1 MAEEAFSESLYAD
14 LDINEEIKRA
24 VADMGFVKLTPI
36 QEQAIPALLT
46 GRDVIGQAQ
55 TGTGKTAAF
64 GLPILQMVD
73 PSVKSLQAV
82 ILCPTRELAVQAT
95 NEIRSFAKYMHN
107 VKTLTVYGGQDISI
121 QIRGLKGVQI
131 IVGTPGRVMDHMR
144 RHTIKM
150 DSVKLVVLDEAD
162 EMLKMGFRED
172 MEVILGA
179 IEQEHQT
186 CLFSATMPDE
196 ILKITGQF
204 QNDPLYI
211 KITKKEL
218 TIDRIAQYYYP
229 VKQEY
234 KTLALCRLIKY
245 YNYNRS
251 IIFCNTKG
259 MVDELAAYLV
269 NEGYAAAGLHGDLT
283 QKQRD
288 SVMGRF
294 RSGSLSILIATDIA
308 ARGIDV
314 DNVEAV
320 FNYDI
325 PLETEH
331 YVHRIGR
338 TGRSGKEGTSHTL
351 CRSKDF
357 RRIRDIEAVCH
368 TKMEEKKIPGA
379 GEIKKARELKVLNNI
394 LEVYKAQ
401 CAEAKEAAQAAALQN
416 EVEGYVDTTTP
427 STAIDKMVKV
437 LRVFCEKNEID
448 VEKFAA
454 SFLIKELGSLS
465 ASDGEEEP
473 EINLADKP
481 KHDRRS
487 RASRFSGS
495 DMLEYSEG
503 GRSGRGGR
511 GEGRGDR
518 NGGRG
523 DGRKDGRSERK
534 DGRGDRR
541 SEGRGDRGG
550 MRDSRRED
558 RGVGRG
564 SKEADGRRSRGD
576 AIRDD
581 KRGFRRDR
589 DGENLGRRQ
598 RRNADSDTSRLT
610 KDARKSIKEK
620 NREQSRRE
628 LKKAVKDVRLD
639 GSSYNKDKRRKIMDK

>member
-14 LDINEEIKRA
+14 LDISEEIKRA

-73 PSVKSLQAV
+73 PNVKSLQAV
-82 ILCPTRELAVQAT
+82 VLCPTRELAVQAT
-95 NEIRSFAKYMHN
+95 NEIRNFAKYMHN
-107 VKTLTVYGGQDISI
+107 VKTLSVYGGQDISV

-150 DSVKLVVLDEAD
+150 DTVKLVVLDEAD

-196 ILKITGQF
+196 ILRITGQF

-218 TIDRIAQYYYP
+218 TIDRIEQYYYP

-234 KTLALCRLIKY
+234 KTLALCRLIRF

-259 MVDELAAYLV
+259 MVDELAAYLT

-357 RRIRDIEAVCH
+357 RKIREIEAVCH

-394 LEVYKAQ
+394 LEIYNEQRAKAE
-401 CAEAKEAAQAAALQN
+401 AAAKEAAEQNAA
-416 EVEGYVDTTTP
+416 EGYVDTTAP
-427 STAIDKMVKV
+427 STAIDKMIKV
-437 LRVFCEKNEID
+437 LRVFCEKNDITL
-448 VEKFAA
+448 EKFAA
-454 SFLIKELGSLS
+454 AALLKELDGITSN
-465 ASDGEEEP
+465 DGEEEP

-481 KHDRRS
+481 KSDRRS
-487 RASRFSGS
+487 RGSRFSGS

-503 GRSGRGGR
+503 GRRGGR
-511 GEGRGDR
+511 NRRDGSDEGR
-518 NGGRG
+518 
-523 DGRKDGRSERK
+523 
-534 DGRGDRR
+534 GRGDRR
-541 SEGRGDRGG
+541 GRGEGTDGRRGRGDGNDAGRNGRGDRK
-550 MRDSRRED
+550 
-558 RGVGRG
+558 GRG
-564 SKEADGRRSRGD
+564 DSEREER
-576 AIRDD
+576 
-581 KRGFRRDR
+581 RGFKRDR
-589 DGENLGRRQ
+589 DGEKTKRHSDNREERRSKSFGDSEGRS
-598 RRNADSDTSRLT
+598 RRGDKDTSRLSNE
-610 KDARKSIKEK
+610 ARKSLKEK

>member
-14 LDINEEIKRA
+14 LDISEEIKRA
-24 VADMGFVKLTPI
+24 VADMGFSKLTPI

-73 PSVKSLQAV
+73 PSDKSLQAV

-95 NEIRSFAKYMHN
+95 NEIRNFAKYMHN

-144 RHTIKM
+144 RHTIRM
-150 DSVKLVVLDEAD
+150 DSVKMVVLDEAD

-179 IEQEHQT
+179 IEQAHQT

-211 KITKKEL
+211 KITGKEL

-234 KTLALCRLIKY
+234 KTLALCRLIRY

-259 MVDELAAYLV
+259 MVDELAAYLT

-338 TGRSGKEGTSHTL
+338 TGRSGREGTSHTL

-357 RRIRDIEAVCH
+357 RKIREIEAACH
-368 TKMEEKKIPGA
+368 TKMEEKKIPGS
-379 GEIKKARELKVLNNI
+379 GEIKKARELKVLNSI
-394 LEVYKAQ
+394 LEVYRKE
-401 CAEAKEAAQAAALQN
+401 CADNEAAKLEARISN
-416 EVEGYVDTTTP
+416 ENEGYIDTTSQ

-437 LRVFCEKNEID
+437 VRVFCEKNE
-448 VEKFAA
+448 VELEKFAA
-454 SFLIKELGSLS
+454 AFLLRELGSLS
-465 ASDGEEEP
+465 ASDKEDEP

-481 KHDRRS
+481 KSDKRS
-487 RASRFSGS
+487 RGSRFSGT

-503 GRSGRGGR
+503 RRRGRDDNGEHRRRSGGSRSDERDEKRGLRRNHGDNREERRGR
-511 GEGRGDR
+511 NHGDNREESRSRNRGDEREERRGRKHKDADVKSRRGADRDTSALTAEGRKG
-518 NGGRG
+518 
-523 DGRKDGRSERK
+523 
-534 DGRGDRR
+534 
-541 SEGRGDRGG
+541 
-550 MRDSRRED
+550 
-558 RGVGRG
+558 
-564 SKEADGRRSRGD
+564 
-576 AIRDD
+576 
-581 KRGFRRDR
+581 
-589 DGENLGRRQ
+589 
-598 RRNADSDTSRLT
+598 
-610 KDARKSIKEK
+610 IKEK

-628 LKKAVKDVRLD
+628 LKKAIRDVRLD
-639 GSSYNKDKRRKIMDK
+639 GSSYNKDRRRKMMDK

>member
-14 LDINEEIKRA
+14 LDISEEIKRA

-82 ILCPTRELAVQAT
+82 VLCPTRELAVQAT
-95 NEIRSFAKYMHN
+95 NEIRNFAKYMHN

-150 DSVKLVVLDEAD
+150 DTVKMVVLDEAD

-229 VKQEY
+229 IKQEY

-251 IIFCNTKG
+251 IVFCNTKG
-259 MVDELAAYLV
+259 MVDELAAYLT

-357 RRIRDIEAVCH
+357 RKIREIEATCH
-368 TKMEEKKIPGA
+368 TKMEEKKIPAA
-379 GEIKKARELKVLNNI
+379 GEIKKARELKVLNSV
-394 LEVYKAQ
+394 LDLYKEQ
-401 CAEAKEAAQAAALQN
+401 VAENEAAKLEARLNN
-416 EVEGYVDTTTP
+416 ENEGYVDTTIQ
-427 STAIDKMVKV
+427 STAIDKMIKV
-437 LRVFCEKNEID
+437 IKVFCEKNELA
-448 VEKFAA
+448 VEQFAA
-454 SFLIKELGSLS
+454 AFLLKELGSIQ
-465 ASDGEEEP
+465 ASEEDETD
-473 EINLADKP
+473 INIADKP

-487 RASRFSGS
+487 RGSRFSGS
-495 DMLEYSEG
+495 NMLEYDGGGRKLREESRRNRDEG
-503 GRSGRGGR
+503 GRNREDGSRNR
-511 GEGRGDR
+511 GEGRRD
-518 NGGRG
+518 RG
-523 DGRKDGRSERK
+523 DKNREERRGFRPKRDGEQGKRRNDKQEERYSK
-534 DGRGDRR
+534 NNGV
-541 SEGRGDRGG
+541 SEGRGRK
-550 MRDSRRED
+550 
-558 RGVGRG
+558 GV
-564 SKEADGRRSRGD
+564 
-576 AIRDD
+576 
-581 KRGFRRDR
+581 DR
-589 DGENLGRRQ
+589 DTSKLGG
-598 RRNADSDTSRLT
+598 
-610 KDARKSIKEK
+610 DARKNIKAK

-639 GSSYNKDKRRKIMDK
+639 GSSYNKDKRRKVLDK